1 MKKLFYS
8 HNYLTSQ
15 HLVIMKNF
23 VSTLALVLV
32 YAISFAQS
40 AADEK
45 AIRAVIQK
53 TDDAWNAHNYSYSG
67 QYDIFAPDATLV
79 NPVGMYWKNRAEIIK
94 AHQVYGET
102 MFKYTSAKSQQVDFR
117 FLAPTVA
124 LSTVKAQYHVEQDY
138 NFPDGKK
145 ANSKGDTN
153 YAIINIVFTKQNGAW
168 KIASEQVTNF
178 DPKVQAQDPVKRK
191 ANR

>member
-1 MKKLFYS
+1 MK
-8 HNYLTSQ
+8 T
-15 HLVIMKNF
+15 F

-32 YAISFAQS
+32 YCISYAQS
-40 AADEK
+40 ATDEK

-53 TDDAWNAHNYSYSG
+53 MDDAWNAHDYSYSG
-67 QYDIFAPDATLV
+67 QYDIYAPDATLV

-94 AHQVYGET
+94 AHQVLGET
-102 MFKYTSAKSQQVDFR
+102 MFKYTSAKSQQVDLR

-124 LSTVKAQYHVEQDY
+124 LATVKAQYRVEQDY

-145 ANSKGDTN
+145 ADSKGDTD
-153 YAIINIVFTKQNGAW
+153 YAMINVVLTKQNGAW
-168 KIASEQVTNF
+168 KIASQQVTHF
-178 DPKVQAQDPVKRK
+178 DPKVQAQDPVKRQ